1 MPGRLQVGGAGR
13 GRVTGHF
20 EQPGSDDVEAVPGRD
35 AGGGGDPGAASYEAM
50 VKADA
55 VLTHPGHHV
64 RLESQAARDVVNPGQ
79 GG

>member
-20 EQPGSDDVEAVPGRD
+20 EQLGSDDVETAPGRD
-35 AGGGGDPGAASYEAM
+35 ADVSGDPGAASYETI

-64 RLESQAARDVVNPGQ
+64 QLEQQAARDVVNPGQ